1 MKKSVFMLCIFLL
14 PIFIVLNSCKS
25 NTEDKAGT
33 EMAEKMMEQATGADI
48 ELEDGG
54 ANVTIEGN
62 GETVQINQQAKE
74 WPSGI
79 ISEVPQLPDGK
90 ITRVVKSET
99 NEQTTWNI
107 YYKPLPVETIS
118 AYGDELKS
126 LGFEI
131 MKMQMPKGGQ
141 VTGQK
146 GDLLVMCIYSEETTM
161 LSVQQPK

>member
-1 MKKSVFMLCIFLL
+1 
-14 PIFIVLNSCKS
+14 
-25 NTEDKAGT
+25 
-33 EMAEKMMEQATGADI
+33 
-48 ELEDGG
+48 
-54 ANVTIEGN
+54 
-62 GETVQINQQAKE
+62 
-74 WPSGI
+74 
-79 ISEVPQLPDGK
+79 LPDGK

-146 GDLLVMCIYSEETTM
+146 GDLLVMCIHSEETTM
-161 LSVQQPK
+161 LSVQQAK